1 MTTTRAATGR
11 HSQQTHSRRR
21 HDDAHATRK
30 HAGREH
36 DVAAPTRRADETHG
50 HRQPTRENGRAT
62 ETEPPATA
70 IQQAGPSV
78 PLARPDETPTT
89 HPHAHFT
96 GAGFF
101 LINTNGWV
109 AGLGKNGLWQD
120 FGGWREQ
127 NETPIQTATRE
138 LREETGIDASTVR
151 MLAPPYWMR
160 KDEHV
165 YVIHIARV
173 ADTVWPGRSNE
184 LTIFTELKQFW
195 SGFEGET
202 NTAVHRR
209 VLDRPFL
216 AAAGRIHTEIEHN
229 ARASQLAA
237 PAATPAAMQNTPGR
251 HHQPPQPQQHQQHQ
265 PHQRDIQ
272 RQREQMEHVNTTEA
286 IRRSLADEHG
296 DEDEAIARSI
306 VDEVA
311 RQHQAAGRDGQTSLS
326 STPAATPATTQVRKD
341 SGGLR
346 GEGSATSLDPKTLP
360 RVSGNRNQSAPRDCD
375 RTRHPLSDTHRVMR
389 NASQRGERESRTRLD
404 GPLNA
409 PCGDGTPEGGARIKD
424 HES

>member
-1 MTTTRAATGR
+1 M
-11 HSQQTHSRRR
+11 
-21 HDDAHATRK
+21 
-30 HAGREH
+30 
-36 DVAAPTRRADETHG
+36 
-50 HRQPTRENGRAT
+50 
-62 ETEPPATA
+62 PPATA

-237 PAATPAAMQNTPGR
+237 SAATPAAMQNAPGR
-251 HHQPPQPQQHQQHQ
+251 HHLPQQPQQHQQHQ
-265 PHQRDIQ
+265 PHQREIQ
-272 RQREQMEHVNTTEA
+272 RQREQMEYVNTTEA

-360 RVSGNRNQSAPRDCD
+360 RVCGNRNHNQHQEIAIAHTNLYPSPTGYCG
-375 RTRHPLSDTHRVMR
+375 TLHSG
-389 NASQRGERESRTRLD
+389 ASGSP
-404 GPLNA
+404 G
-409 PCGDGTPEGGARIKD
+409 
-424 HES
+424 HV

>member
-1 MTTTRAATGR
+1 
-11 HSQQTHSRRR
+11 
-21 HDDAHATRK
+21 
-30 HAGREH
+30 
-36 DVAAPTRRADETHG
+36 
-50 HRQPTRENGRAT
+50 
-62 ETEPPATA
+62 
-70 IQQAGPSV
+70 
-78 PLARPDETPTT
+78 
-89 HPHAHFT
+89 
-96 GAGFF
+96 
-101 LINTNGWV
+101 
-109 AGLGKNGLWQD
+109 
-120 FGGWREQ
+120 
-127 NETPIQTATRE
+127 
-138 LREETGIDASTVR
+138 
-151 MLAPPYWMR
+151 MR

-229 ARASQLAA
+229 ARASRLET
-237 PAATPAAMQNTPGR
+237 PAATPAATQNTPGR

-404 GPLNA
+404 GPLKA
-409 PCGDGTPEGGARIKD
+409 PCGDGTPEGGAQIKGHGQSVAWSRAVLPLTSLSVENQAAPSQRDDRHGWNWEPVREGDIRREGQSGERTNISTVRQPEGNSLSVSGTTGPGPRIPHSQCGLRSHDGRYASDVRKP
-424 HES
+424 